1 MAARGDKLIIG
12 QRLKIL
18 RTTLGLTQAQMAAQ
32 LDVSASYITLIESDQ
47 RPASAK
53 LLMRLAQVYD
63 LNVAELAPDTDAQLA
78 ADFEAALKDTRASVT
93 EAMER
98 DYEKIQG
105 EIKQQAMSVNPIGFF
120 APGMLK
126 PVREQKHGDDTVKD

>member
-1 MAARGDKLIIG
+1 MKDIVIIDAV
-12 QRLKIL
+12 R
-18 RTTLGLTQAQMAAQ
+18 
-32 LDVSASYITLIESDQ
+32 SAVGRAHKGS
-47 RPASAK
+47 
-53 LLMRLAQVYD
+53 LAQKRPDEMAGEVIRGLLARNPKINAAD
-63 LNVAELAPDTDAQLA
+63 LEDLVRRAGLAALKRSLSSDAVTM

-105 EIKQQAMSVNPIGFF
+105 EIKQAAMSVDPIGFF

-126 PVREQKHGDDTVKD
+126 PMRERKHPEDTPEETKD

>member
-1 MAARGDKLIIG
+1 MGKDVDLAVLADKTDRFTGADLEDLVRRAGLAA
-12 QRLKIL
+12 LKRSI
-18 RTTLGLTQAQMAAQ
+18 
-32 LDVSASYITLIESDQ
+32 AS
-47 RPASAK
+47 
-53 LLMRLAQVYD
+53 D
-63 LNVAELAPDTDAQLA
+63 LVTM

-105 EIKQQAMSVNPIGFF
+105 EIKQQAMSIDPIGFF

-126 PVREQKHGDDTVKD
+126 PVREQKHADDAKG

>member
-1 MAARGDKLIIG
+1 MAVPGVPGGTEARDVEGEHAG
-12 QRLKIL
+12 GVGPVHQRVDATLAERSDRFTGADLEDLVRRAGLAALKRSI
-18 RTTLGLTQAQMAAQ
+18 
-32 LDVSASYITLIESDQ
+32 AS
-47 RPASAK
+47 
-53 LLMRLAQVYD
+53 D
-63 LNVAELAPDTDAQLA
+63 LVTM

-105 EIKQQAMSVNPIGFF
+105 EIKQQAMSIDPIGFF

-126 PVREQKHGDDTVKD
+126 PVREQKHADDAKG